1 MKRLRIYID
10 TSVVGGCFDAKFQ
23 APSNALFEMARRGE
37 IGLLVSET
45 LVEEL
50 AAAPEE
56 VQEVLSSV
64 HPDNVEEVSCQQEAQ
79 TLSEAYLAA
88 GVVSA
93 SSKNDARYVAIATVA
108 RADLIVSWNFRHI
121 VHIEKIRG
129 FNSVNMRQGYAPIDI
144 RSPLEVV

>member
-23 APSNALFEMARRGE
+23 AASKALFEMARRGE
-37 IGLLVSET
+37 IELLISET

-64 HPDNVEEVSCQQEAQ
+64 RPDNVEEVACQHEAES
-79 TLSEAYLAA
+79 LSEAYLAA
-88 GVVSA
+88 GVVGA
-93 SSKNDARYVAIATVA
+93 SSKNDARHVAIATVD

-129 FNSVNMRQGYAPIDI
+129 FNSVNLRQGYAPIEI